1 MSNYNDNIVE
11 ERTGSNALCAHTSI
25 WACICYVGTYR
36 IVDHRRIKLV
46 QMRRLTRR
54 LAVCKYKS
62 KNVDKDLEQTLDHM
76 TFRGRLKDDQKS
88 KISCVGLST
97 YINHAQIQ
105 RGEAG
110 GPDYL

>member
-1 MSNYNDNIVE
+1 
-11 ERTGSNALCAHTSI
+11 
-25 WACICYVGTYR
+25 
-36 IVDHRRIKLV
+36 
-46 QMRRLTRR
+46 MRRLTRR

-110 GPDYL
+110 GPDYLWKIKEIIWFHSNSIQDPL